1 MHSQVAWAFWFGG
14 LRITSPLEDDVVLLA
29 GLHGESTLSVSS
41 QVWRSR
47 NENQHLQVWFSAG
60 KGFSCNSGSCP
71 KCRGLSI
78 YIPTLTYGHKTWV
91 MTYRMRLWIQMVEM
105 SFFWRVCGL
114 SCRDK
119 VRSSGRGSEESGYS
133 SIWRSQLRL
142 FGHLTRI
149 PPGHFLI
156 EVFQV
161 CPTRKQPHCRPRA
174 HWRDYLS
181 LLGNAFGSP
190 HRMSWRSWQQE
201 GGLGISA

>member
-1 MHSQVAWAFWFGG
+1 MGFLVWWPKDPLSFGG
-14 LRITSPLEDDVVLLA
+14 WCGSFGWITWRVYALSFQPSVKQQEWEPAPPSLVLSWKRFQLQLRELPQVQGSKYLHSNPHLWPQDV
-29 GLHGESTLSVSS
+29 S
-41 QVWRSR
+41 
-47 NENQHLQVWFSAG
+47 ND
-60 KGFSCNSGSCP
+60 
-71 KCRGLSI
+71 
-78 YIPTLTYGHKTWV
+78 
-91 MTYRMRLWIQMVEM
+91 RMRLWIQMVEM
-105 SFFWRVCGL
+105 SFFRRVCGL